1 MAITRLNNNSITSI
15 TALPSAA
22 KLDTNDVVLLKTVT
36 VSSSVSSVEFKN
48 GVDDVVFDSTY
59 KVYKIFGSNVD
70 CTTSGD
76 EIIAQISN
84 DTGSTYKTSGYRG
97 QALNYYWNGSA
108 AGNAQH
114 TFTNGIEVCR
124 NVDSATTETAYFEL
138 TINEPNVSNL
148 QTLYSQASHRDF
160 QTTANTYLYISSCFY
175 NDANIVVDA
184 IRIIA
189 SSGNIDGGVFK
200 LYGYK

>member
-36 VSSSVSSVEFKN
+36 VSSSVSAVEFKN
-48 GVDDVVFDSTY
+48 GVDDVVLDSTY
-59 KVYKIFGSNVD
+59 KVYKIFGSNLD
-70 CTTSGD
+70 GTTAGD
-76 EIIAQISN
+76 EVLGQISS

-97 QALNYYWNGSA
+97 TSLQYYYNGTTP
-108 AGNAQH
+108 GNAQH
-114 TFTNGIEVCR
+114 SWTSGIQLLR
-124 NVDSATTETAYFEL
+124 NIDVNATETAYFEW

-148 QTLYSQASHRDF
+148 QPLLSISTSRDNNA
-160 QTTANTYLYISSCFY
+160 TANTYLYISSGFY
-175 NDANIVVDA
+175 NDANIAVDA
-184 IRIIA
+184 VRIKA